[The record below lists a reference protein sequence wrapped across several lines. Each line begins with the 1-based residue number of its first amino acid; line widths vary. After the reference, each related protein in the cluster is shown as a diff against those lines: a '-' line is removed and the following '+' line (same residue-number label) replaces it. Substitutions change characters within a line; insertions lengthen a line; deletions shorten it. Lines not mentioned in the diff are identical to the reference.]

1 MTTPP
6 TKIPVTPI
14 KTSPQHGI
22 TDEAPIVGKG
32 LGWVPDT
39 PDFRDQYFSVVA
51 PTIAI
56 ETLPPQV
63 DLRDSQLFSF
73 PILDQ
78 GSLGS
83 CTANAISAAITYAMS
98 KQGKVSI
105 QNLNMGVKPNN
116 LTDNAFFSP
125 SRLFI
130 YYNERVMENTVNSDA
145 GAMIRDGIKSV
156 NQLGACK
163 ETTWPYIIQQ
173 FTTKPSGPAYKEGQ
187 NYQAIQY
194 RRLDNTDIT
203 QLKSCLYQ
211 GFPFVF
217 GFSVYQ
223 SFMSQGVARTGLMPM
238 PSKRERLLGGHAV
251 LAVGYDD
258 NKQVFIVRNSWGP
271 NWGDKGYFYM
281 PYKYIT
287 NEDLATDFWTITM
300 ME

>member
-1 MTTPP
+1 MTSTSSSTP
-6 TKIPVTPI
+6 

-22 TDEAPIVGKG
+22 TDDAPIVGKG

-39 PDFRDQYFSVVA
+39 PDFRDQYFSITA
-51 PTIAI
+51 PQPLT
-56 ETLPPQV
+56 ETLPSLV
-63 DLRDSQLFSF
+63 DLRNSQLFSF

-105 QNLNMGVKPNN
+105 QNLNMGVKPN
-116 LTDNAFFSP
+116 TTPETTTAFFSP

-130 YYNERVMENTVNSDA
+130 YYNERVMENSVDSDA

-156 NQLGACK
+156 NKDGACK

-173 FTTKPSGPAYKEGQ
+173 FATKPSGPAYKEGQ

-258 NKQVFIVRNSWGP
+258 SKQVFIVRNSWGP

-287 NEDLATDFWTITM
+287 NDDLAADL
-300 ME
+300 EPGL

>member
-1 MTTPP
+1 
-6 TKIPVTPI
+6 
-14 KTSPQHGI
+14 
-22 TDEAPIVGKG
+22 
-32 LGWVPDT
+32 
-39 PDFRDQYFSVVA
+39 
-51 PTIAI
+51 
-56 ETLPPQV
+56 
-63 DLRDSQLFSF
+63 
-73 PILDQ
+73 
-78 GSLGS
+78 
-83 CTANAISAAITYAMS
+83 
-98 KQGKVSI
+98 
-105 QNLNMGVKPNN
+105 
-116 LTDNAFFSP
+116 
-125 SRLFI
+125 
-130 YYNERVMENTVNSDA
+130 MENSVDSDA

-156 NQLGACK
+156 NKDGACK

-173 FTTKPSGPAYKEGQ
+173 FATKPSGPAYKEAQ

-258 NKQVFIVRNSWGP
+258 SKQVFIVRNSWGP

-287 NEDLATDFWTITM
+287 NDDLAADFWTITM